1 MKDRIVLEDPV
12 RQANI
17 QSQTSRSRDRL
28 EGAAAKAF
36 SAMAPNQSHLRMV
49 TTANL
54 QVNTQNHQTLLHS

>member
-1 MKDRIVLEDPV
+1 VLEGPV

-28 EGAAAKAF
+28 EGAVDKAF
-36 SAMAPNQSHLRMV
+36 SAMAPNQSHLHVM

-54 QVNTQNHQTLLHS
+54 QVNTQNHQILLHS